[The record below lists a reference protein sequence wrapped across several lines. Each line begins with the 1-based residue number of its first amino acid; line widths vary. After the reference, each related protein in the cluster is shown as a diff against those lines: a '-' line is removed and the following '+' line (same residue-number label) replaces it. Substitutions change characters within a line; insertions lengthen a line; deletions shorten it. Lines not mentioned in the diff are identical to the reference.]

1 MPDLMTPAEFCTEF
15 APHLP
20 IGPYT
25 KLPLGDMEAHG
36 LDCTDAAHL
45 LIGAVVCE
53 KGDARKYA
61 IGSDGVLVGVGRG
74 RAVKDQPAFVQS
86 DTPIGILRA
95 LLAARAAATKE
106 AANG

>member
-1 MPDLMTPAEFCTEF
+1 MPDPMTPAEFVAEF
-15 APHLP
+15 SPHLP

-45 LIGAVVCE
+45 LIGALVCE
-53 KGDARKYA
+53 DGDAKKYT
-61 IGSDGVLVGVGRG
+61 IDRGFVLVGVARG
-74 RAVKDQPAFVQS
+74 RALAAQSAFAES

-95 LLAARAAATKE
+95 LLAARSAAKKE
-106 AANG
+106 ATHA